1 MIDFKFFEDAVNAP
15 GRMMS
20 EYIKKNKKIIGCF
33 PLYIPEQI
41 VYALDMIPFGMW
53 GSEREVTAAKN
64 YFPAYVCGILQT
76 NFELAIRGAYDGISA
91 VMITT
96 LCDSLKCATQN
107 WKYAVPGIEVI
118 PVNYPQNRSS
128 RGAYSFLYAQYKG
141 IIERLEEISGQK
153 LEQDSLKEAIEV
165 YNEHNAV
172 MREFIQTAAA
182 YPKEITPFNRSCVI
196 KSGYFMDKKEHTK
209 AVKQLICE
217 IKKTPPQ
224 RFRGIRVVTTGIIA
238 DSKDLLEIFHQN
250 KISVAADDIAHESR
264 QFRIDVKCG
273 EDKDPVGALVNQY
286 LEMYGCST
294 VIGGS
299 ISREEHILNLAE
311 QTNADGVIMLMTKFC
326 DPEEYDY
333 PVIKEMLEKR
343 KIPLL
348 SIEVDKQVRNYGQA
362 ATALQ
367 TFQEMIR
374 L

>member
-1 MIDFKFFEDAVNAP
+1 MMNFKPFEDVVSAP
-15 GRMMS
+15 GRKMS
-20 EYIKKNKKIIGCF
+20 EYIKKNKKVIGCF

-41 VYALDMIPFGMW
+41 IYALDMIPFGMW

-76 NFELAIRGAYDGISA
+76 NFELAIKGAYDGISA

-107 WKYAVPGIEVI
+107 WKYAVPGIEII

-128 RGAYSFLYAQYKG
+128 RGAYSFLYAQYKE
-141 IIERLEEISGQK
+141 IIGRLEEVSGRK
-153 LEQDSLKEAIEV
+153 LDYDSLKEAIEV

-172 MREFIQTAAA
+172 MREFIQTAAE
-182 YPKEITPFNRSCVI
+182 YPGEITPQNRSDVI
-196 KSGYFMDKKEHTK
+196 KSGYFMDKKEHSES
-209 AVKQLICE
+209 VKQLIRE
-217 IKKTPPQ
+217 VKKTPPQ

-238 DSKDLLEIFHQN
+238 DSRDLLEIFYQN
-250 KISVAADDIAHESR
+250 KISVSADDIAHESR
-264 QFRIDVKCG
+264 QFRVDVKCG
-273 EDKDPVGALVNQY
+273 EDMDPVGALVNQY

-299 ISREEHILNLAE
+299 IGREEHILKLVE
-311 QTNADGVIMLMTKFC
+311 ETKADGVIMLMTKFC

-333 PVIKEMLEKR
+333 PVIKERLEKR

-348 SIEVDKQVRNYGQA
+348 SIEVDKQIRNYGQA
-362 ATALQ
+362 ATAVQ
-367 TFQEMIR
+367 TFREMIR